1 MLAWGQFMKSRQQ
14 RRRQQREWIL
24 GLRMLG
30 MQGFARVSSERRHLS
45 SISRHTNST
54 NSSCCREIHPQTI
67 SEKIHLA
74 KFEKY
79 SFRIW
84 EIQFTEPGSTSTG
97 LTAASATVLLSG
109 EFLVKVEVL
118 QKIDPQD
125 TLLGFSFAGQLRI
138 GGLPKNFQPLHI
150 SKYLLPNM
158 TLLLWLN
165 VPSCCLSNLPVVLPH
180 TCKLDSVTVWQ
191 KNQFYI
197 PMQGDVSHVGAL
209 KKTMLGVKLLHCS
222 SLAKYPH
229 IHICRGD
236 IWGRDTF
243 KGDLSMW
250 ETIVRFSCGTPR
262 LGPLWQSEGCQGA
275 SWPLPRPCYLLASAR
290 HLRK

>member
-1 MLAWGQFMKSRQQ
+1 MISIMGNFEVCLQHYSSSTQRVNACVGTIYEISAAAATAAAWMNPRVQNAWNARICPSVVRETPPLFNFSSHKLNQLQLLQ
-14 RRRQQREWIL
+14 RNTPTDNIWANTS
-24 GLRMLG
+24 GKKLRNTVLE
-30 MQGFARVSSERRHLS
+30 S
-45 SISRHTNST
+45 
-54 NSSCCREIHPQTI
+54 
-67 SEKIHLA
+67 
-74 KFEKY
+74 EKY
-79 SFRIW
+79 SLQNQ
-84 EIQFTEPGSTSTG
+84 EVHPQDS
-97 LTAASATVLLSG
+97 LLLALLYYYLANFSWRWRCCR
-109 EFLVKVEVL
+109 
-118 QKIDPQD
+118 KIDPQD

-229 IHICRGD
+229 IHMS
-236 IWGRDTF
+236 GRC
-243 KGDLSMW
+243 M
-250 ETIVRFSCGTPR
+250 R
-262 LGPLWQSEGCQGA
+262 QG
-275 SWPLPRPCYLLASAR
+275 
-290 HLRK
+290 HL

>member
-30 MQGFARVSSERRHLS
+30 MQGFARVSSERRQLS
-45 SISRHTNST
+45 SISRHHRPHPHHTPPPPPHHHHRR
-54 NSSCCREIHPQTI
+54 SSPATSLQFLVTQTQPTPAAA
-67 SEKIHLA
+67 EKYTHRQYLSKYIWKNLRNTVLES
-74 KFEKY
+74 EKY
-79 SFRIW
+79 SLQNQ
-84 EIQFTEPGSTSTG
+84 EVHPQDS
-97 LTAASATVLLSG
+97 LLLALLYYYLANFSWRWRYCR
-109 EFLVKVEVL
+109 
-118 QKIDPQD
+118 KIDPQD

-191 KNQFYI
+191 KNHFYI
-197 PMQGDVSHVGAL
+197 PMQG
-209 KKTMLGVKLLHCS
+209 LHCS
-222 SLAKYPH
+222 SLTKYPH
-229 IHICRGD
+229 IYRVFYF
-236 IWGRDTF
+236 T
-243 KGDLSMW
+243 
-250 ETIVRFSCGTPR
+250 GTP
-262 LGPLWQSEGCQGA
+262 QKS
-275 SWPLPRPCYLLASAR
+275 
-290 HLRK
+290 